1 MITLTIPLS
10 DCQIH
15 FSRSVKANIVI
26 ITLPITV
33 SDCKIICSRPGK
45 ANIVMIT
52 LSITVADCQ
61 ILIACFIYLVIIPF
75 YVITVFS
82 LMLFF
87 QLHVI

>member
-1 MITLTIPLS
+1 MII
-10 DCQIH
+10 
-15 FSRSVKANIVI
+15 
-26 ITLPITV
+26 LPFTV
-33 SDCKIICSRPGK
+33 SDCKILFSRTGK

-61 ILIACFIYLVIIPF
+61 VMITCFIYLLIIPF

-87 QLHVI
+87 SIECSIV

>member
-1 MITLTIPLS
+1 MVMIILPITAS
-10 DCQIH
+10 DCQFL
-15 FSRSVKANIVI
+15 FSR
-26 ITLPITV
+26 T
-33 SDCKIICSRPGK
+33 GK

-61 ILIACFIYLVIIPF
+61 VLITCFIYLVIIPF